1 MKRFF
6 LTWWKLLSVLSLGA
20 VILGTAI
27 WHTTRPVALD
37 PEALTL
43 SQLPPSCPGA
53 QLRLELSP
61 HRISTATFFNGSDLT
76 FYHGDPPD
84 YCGVD
89 VQLNGQWYDVPCRDF
104 VTAGTGM
111 TIAPGEQYAFTTY
124 MEPYGTLP
132 DGHYRLCF
140 GYWQDDD
147 SGPLQDEL
155 FYVSAVPFDI
165 QRGRYVSAEL
175 P

>member
-89 VQLNGQWYDVPCRDF
+89 VQLNGQWYAVHGALWNIARWSLPAVLRLL
-104 VTAGTGM
+104 AG
-111 TIAPGEQYAFTTY
+111 
-124 MEPYGTLP
+124 
-132 DGHYRLCF
+132 
-140 GYWQDDD
+140 
-147 SGPLQDEL
+147 
-155 FYVSAVPFDI
+155 
-165 QRGRYVSAEL
+165 
-175 P
+175 

>member
-89 VQLNGQWYDVPCRDF
+89 VQLNGQWYDVPCRAISSSAMRKPGGVTTSKIKF
-104 VTAGTGM
+104 VWVEPGT
-111 TIAPGEQYAFTTY
+111 I
-124 MEPYGTLP
+124 
-132 DGHYRLCF
+132 RK
-140 GYWQDDD
+140 
-147 SGPLQDEL
+147 S
-155 FYVSAVPFDI
+155 
-165 QRGRYVSAEL
+165 
-175 P
+175 